1 MELISDSGALQAFCQ
16 RIAGSRFITVDTE
29 FIRDRTFWPVLCLVQ
44 IAGEEE
50 AGAIDAQANGIDL
63 TPVFELMAA
72 PTPLKVFHAARQD
85 IEIFYHLT
93 GRVPAP
99 LFDTQIAAMV
109 CGFGDSVAY
118 ETLASRLAK
127 ARIDKSMRFTDWS
140 RRPLSPKQ
148 LAYAI
153 SDVTHLRIVYEK
165 LAKRL
170 ADEKRETWVAEEMAV
185 LTAPSTYEMDP
196 REAWRRLKPRSGK
209 PRFLAVLR
217 ELAAWREEEARRRNL
232 PRSRVVRDETLKEIA
247 AHDPKTVEDLTH
259 LRSLGRGQAQGEM
272 GRAILAA
279 VERGHALPESEC
291 PEPIESNHGEQLN
304 GASVELLRV
313 LLKMKCER
321 HHVAQKLV
329 ASAADIE
336 ALAESDAADVP
347 ALHGWRREVFGE
359 DALALK
365 HGKLGLTAE
374 GNKVR
379 MVKLGGP

>member
-1 MELISDSGALQAFCQ
+1 MELISDSGALEAFCQ

-29 FIRDRTFWPVLCLVQ
+29 FIRDRTYWPVLCVVQ
-44 IAGEEE
+44 AAGDEE
-50 AGAIDAQANGIDL
+50 AGAIDALAEGIDL
-63 TPVFELMAA
+63 KPFFDLLAY
-72 PTPLKVFHAARQD
+72 PHLPKVFHAARQD
-85 IEIFYHLT
+85 IEIFWHLT
-93 GRVPAP
+93 GKIPTP

-109 CGFGDSVAY
+109 CGFGDSVSY
-118 ETLASRLAK
+118 ETLAARLAK

-140 RRPLSPKQ
+140 RRPLSAKQ
-148 LAYAI
+148 LAYAL
-153 SDVTHLRIVYEK
+153 SDVTHLRQVYEK
-165 LAKRL
+165 LSKRI
-170 ADEKRETWVAEEMAV
+170 EEEGRSTWVAEEMAV
-185 LTAPSTYEMDP
+185 LTSPGTYETDP
-196 REAWRRLKPRSGK
+196 RESWRRLKPRSAK

-232 PRSRVVRDETLKEIA
+232 PRNRVVRDETLKEIA
-247 AHDPKTVEDLTH
+247 AHEPKGVEDLGN
-259 LRSLGRGQAQGEM
+259 LRSLPRGQAQGEM
-272 GRAILAA
+272 GRGILAA
-279 VERGHALPESEC
+279 VARGLAVPEAECPVAEESGHA
-291 PEPIESNHGEQLN
+291 NGAN

-336 ALAESDAADVP
+336 ALAESDTADVP

-365 HGKLGLTAE
+365 HGKVGLTTD

-379 MVKLGGP
+379 MVKLER

>member
-1 MELISDSGALQAFCQ
+1 MELIADNAALAAFCQ
-16 RIAGSRFITVDTE
+16 RIAGSRYITVDTE
-29 FIRDRTFWPVLCLVQ
+29 FIRDRTYFPVLCVVQ
-44 IAGEEE
+44 AAGDEE
-50 AGAIDAQANGIDL
+50 AGAIDALAEGIDL
-63 TPVFELMAA
+63 SPFFDLLAY
-72 PTPLKVFHAARQD
+72 PHLPKVFHAARQD
-85 IEIFYHLT
+85 LEIFYNLT
-93 GRVPAP
+93 GKIPTP

-118 ETLASRLAK
+118 ETLATRLAQ

-140 RRPLSPKQ
+140 RRPLTPKQ
-148 LAYAI
+148 LTYAI

-165 LAKRL
+165 LSKRIE
-170 ADEKRETWVAEEMAV
+170 DESRSTWVAEEMAV
-185 LTAPSTYEMDP
+185 LTSPSTYESDP
-196 REAWRRLKPRSGK
+196 REAWRRLKPRSAK

-232 PRSRVVRDETLKEIA
+232 PRNRIIRDETLKEIA
-247 AHDPKTVEDLTH
+247 AHEPKTVDDLNH
-259 LRSLGRGQAQGEM
+259 LRSLGRGQAQGEL
-272 GRAILAA
+272 GRAILTA
-279 VERGHALPESEC
+279 VVKGLAVPEKDC
-291 PEPIESNHGEQLN
+291 PEPTDTSHGDGTN

-336 ALAESDAADVP
+336 ALAENDMADVP

-379 MVKLGGP
+379 MVKLER

>member
-1 MELISDSGALQAFCQ
+1 MELIADTGALATFCK
-16 RIAGSRFITVDTE
+16 RIAGSRYITVDTE
-29 FIRDRTFWPVLCLVQ
+29 FIRDRTYWPQLCVIQ
-44 IAGEEE
+44 AAGEDAAE
-50 AGAIDAQANGIDL
+50 AIDALAPGIDL
-63 TPVFELMAA
+63 GPFFELMST

-85 IEIFYHLT
+85 IEIFHHLT

-148 LAYAI
+148 LSYAL

-165 LAKRL
+165 IAKRL
-170 ADEKRETWVAEEMAV
+170 EESGRESWVAEEMAA
-185 LTAPSTYEMDP
+185 LTSPTTYEIDP
-196 REAWRRLKPRSGK
+196 RESWRRLKPRSAK

-232 PRSRVVRDETLKEIA
+232 PRNRILRDETLKEIA
-247 AHDPKTVEDLTH
+247 AHEPKTADELGH
-259 LRSLGRGQAQGEM
+259 LRSLSRGQAGGEL
-272 GRAILAA
+272 GRAIFAA
-279 VERGHALPESEC
+279 VARGLAVPEDEC
-291 PEPIESNHGEQLN
+291 PQPAEPGPGEGMN
-304 GASVELLRV
+304 GASIELLRV

-336 ALAESDAADVP
+336 ALAESDEADVP

-374 GNKVR
+374 GNRVR
-379 MVKLGGP
+379 MVKLGG

>member
-1 MELISDSGALQAFCQ
+1 MELISDSGALDAFCQ

-29 FIRDRTFWPVLCLVQ
+29 FIRDRTYWPVLCVVQ
-44 IAGEEE
+44 AAGDEE
-50 AGAIDAQANGIDL
+50 AGAIDALAEGIDL
-63 TPVFELMAA
+63 K
-72 PTPLKVFHAARQD
+72 PLFDLLAYPHLPKVFHAARQD
-85 IEIFYHLT
+85 IEIFWHLT
-93 GRVPAP
+93 GKIPTP

-109 CGFGDSVAY
+109 CGFGDSVSY
-118 ETLASRLAK
+118 ETLAARLAK

-140 RRPLSPKQ
+140 RRPLSAKQ
-148 LAYAI
+148 LAYAL
-153 SDVTHLRIVYEK
+153 SDVTHLRVVYEK
-165 LAKRL
+165 LSKRI
-170 ADEKRETWVAEEMAV
+170 EEEGRSTWVAEELAV
-185 LTAPSTYEMDP
+185 LTSPGTYEIDP
-196 REAWRRLKPRSGK
+196 RESWRRLKPRSAK

-232 PRSRVVRDETLKEIA
+232 PRNRVVRDETLKEIA
-247 AHDPKTVEDLTH
+247 AHEPKGVDDLAN
-259 LRSLGRGQAQGEM
+259 LRSLPRGQAQSEM

-279 VERGHALPESEC
+279 VARGLAVPESDC
-291 PEPIESNHGEQLN
+291 PVAEENGHVNGAN

-336 ALAESDAADVP
+336 ALADSDTADVP

-359 DALALK
+359 DALSLK
-365 HGKLGLTAE
+365 HGKLGLTAD

-379 MVKLGGP
+379 MVKLEH